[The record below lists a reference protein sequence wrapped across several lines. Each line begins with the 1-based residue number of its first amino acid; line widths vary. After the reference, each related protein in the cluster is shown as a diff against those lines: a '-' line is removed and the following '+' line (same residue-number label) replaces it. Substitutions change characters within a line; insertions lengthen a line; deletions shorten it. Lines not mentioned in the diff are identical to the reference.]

1 MLPIIIGGI
10 VGLLIVWFIMRP
22 RKELMFQR
30 LPAEGIEL
38 STWISSGKRK
48 DMVRAFA
55 NLVWYSS
62 QLNKDIH
69 KLESY
74 CAAESTIGQ
83 MIMSGMSVSAPN
95 WIYYMILITAM
106 ASAQSV
112 CWHDE
117 QGEDSEYQITFR
129 NLIHFYK
136 ATQQSELF
144 LQTFLSHAQH
154 FPQQCDGETVGEI
167 LMTIQINIHRLIR
180 EGRIK

>member
-22 RKELMFQR
+22 RKKSLCQR
-30 LPAEGIEL
+30 LPDEGIEL
-38 STWISSGKRK
+38 STWISSGKQK
-48 DMVRAFA
+48 DMSRAVA

-69 KLESY
+69 ELESY
-74 CAAESTIGQ
+74 CAVESTIGQ

-95 WIYYMILITAM
+95 GMYYMVLMTEIAT
-106 ASAQSV
+106 AQSV
-112 CWHDE
+112 CRYDK

-136 ATQQSELF
+136 ATQPELF

-154 FPQQCDGETVGEI
+154 FPQQFDGKTVGEI
-167 LMTIQINIHRLIR
+167 LMTVQGNLHRLIR